1 MPNGILRFSH
11 FDSTD
16 ICPWSVPDHVVK
28 GDAMADTGSAQR
40 RGRFRFPVLAA
51 AALALFFVQV
61 WTQVDPRLI
70 HHRQHPV
77 YLLGWE
83 FFVGHLDGPGRPAEY
98 ARALLA
104 QLHWL
109 GWPGAVLLTL
119 LVGGVVLLTRALLA
133 GMGRRADVLPV
144 VPVVFLT
151 VLTNQYEHPM
161 TTTIGLLAALA
172 AANAYVWVTPRHLW
186 LRTLLFVVLATA
198 LHYAAAGPMLLFAVV
213 AAIHALLAVGRR
225 NPTVGSRLVG
235 VAYLAVGAA
244 VPWAASAWLFI
255 VAPAEAFTR
264 HLPFMAARDI
274 VSLAAAICLY
284 AFFPAAAVWAAWP
297 RKAADAEPAGPK
309 GAVGRAL
316 ALGRRTVLGWATAS
330 VTLLAVWTVL
340 ALGTLNGRE
349 RSLLYLDY
357 HVAHGRWEDV
367 LAEAARIQ
375 TSNSNTVQGI
385 TLALCHTGQLLEEM
399 FSYPLGMD
407 REAPPA
413 LRAFYEDV
421 KYDRVSES
429 LLALGRVNE
438 AEHIAHEALEIMG
451 EQPTILKRLAVI
463 NVVKGEPA
471 AARRFLGVLDKT
483 LWHREWAGRWR
494 SKLDADPSLSTE
506 PRIRHLRR
514 LMPTADRIAPATSE
528 EACLYLLQADP
539 GNRMAFERLMLHY
552 LLKRQPS
559 RLVENLG
566 RIRHVTYP
574 HLPRLLEEAVLIHVQ
589 QNRIRRVNLYGH
601 AVRPETLRRHQEF
614 LRRRQRH
621 TDDPEGAWNALK
633 DDFGNTYW
641 FFYVFGCTPVGRS
654 GPPLA
659 RKEGPD
665 T

>member
-1 MPNGILRFSH
+1 MISLETEHAVRAKVCSQHLPVHI
-11 FDSTD
+11 
-16 ICPWSVPDHVVK
+16 VK

-83 FFVGHLDGPGRPAEY
+83 FFVEHLDGPGGPAEY
-98 ARALLA
+98 VRALLA

-172 AANAYVWVTPRHLW
+172 AANAYVRVAPRGLW

-198 LHYAAAGPMLLFAVV
+198 LHYAVAGPIWLFAAL

-255 VAPAEAFTR
+255 VAPAEAFTL

-284 AFFPAAAVWAAWP
+284 AFFPAAVVWAAWP
-297 RKAADAEPAGPK
+297 RKVADA
-309 GAVGRAL
+309 GAATPTSGVGRAL
-316 ALGRRTVLGWATAS
+316 AFGRRTVLGWATAS
-330 VTLLAVWTVL
+330 AALLAAWAAL
-340 ALGTLNGRE
+340 ALGSIDGRE

-357 HVAHGRWEDV
+357 HAAHGRWEDV
-367 LAEAARIQ
+367 LAEAARLQ
-375 TSNSNTVQGI
+375 TSNSNTAGGI

-399 FSYPLGMD
+399 FSYPHGMD
-407 REAPPA
+407 REVPPG

-421 KYDRVSES
+421 KYDRVSDS

-438 AEHIAHEALEIMG
+438 AEHIAHEALEILG
-451 EQPTILKRLAVI
+451 EQPTILKRLVVI
-463 NVVKGEPA
+463 NVVKGEPE

-494 SKLDADPSLSTE
+494 RKLDADPSLSTE
-506 PRIRHLRR
+506 PRIRRLRR

-528 EACLYLLQADP
+528 EAYRYLLQANP
-539 GNRMAFERLMLHY
+539 SNRLAFERLMLHY
-552 LLKRQPS
+552 LLKRQPG
-559 RLVENLG
+559 RVVENLG

-589 QNRIRRVNLYGH
+589 QKRIRRVNLYGH
-601 AVRPETLRRHQEF
+601 AVRPETLRRHEEF
-614 LRRRQRH
+614 LRRQRRH
-621 TDDPEGAWNALK
+621 TNDPEGAWNALK
-633 DDFGNTYW
+633 DEFGNTYW
-641 FFYVFGCTPVGRS
+641 FFYVFGRTPFGRA